1 MFYSLLKA
9 CAARV
14 ILVEIS
20 FLMLLYGCQDTWSPA
35 LLPNPHHVPLFSICS
50 CFLLSSPWSC
60 QNESCVWSSSPG
72 YLSGC
77 VNAET
82 CHLQSCSVLI
92 WLLVPCCLCPVSLLS
107 NNRQEERRL
116 HIPIWL
122 LTSHE
127 NTSFGALPDLY
138 NTDCWLTCFSGWWL
152 LLVEMCMLL
161 VQRGWMLSNAC
172 SKSM

>member
-1 MFYSLLKA
+1 MFCSLLKA

-92 WLLVPCCLCPVSLLS
+92 WLLVPCCLCPVSLLITQS
-107 NNRQEERRL
+107 VTTDKRRGDYTSLSDSWL
-116 HIPIWL
+116 HMKTLALVPF
-122 LTSHE
+122 LTYTTLIAVLHV
-127 NTSFGALPDLY
+127 FQDDGY
-138 NTDCWLTCFSGWWL
+138 FWWKCVCF
-152 LLVEMCMLL
+152 
-161 VQRGWMLSNAC
+161 
-172 SKSM
+172 